1 MSRRD
6 PDYYRILE
14 VPESASQD
22 KIKKAYRRLALIT
35 HPDKNPQNQQVAEE
49 KFKQISKAYEVLSD
63 PVSRRQYDAGNSEH
77 THHPQRD
84 PFGFFGY
91 GFSLFSRDP
100 FARSHRDPDLDEAL
114 RLFESIFGAQAGLA
128 SSFGNE
134 PFVSRSFSSSSFP
147 GNEIA
152 SFSTSSSSSST
163 TRTVGGKRITRTE
176 KTVRHSD
183 GRLESTVTEETKDLA
198 TGQVTRRVIENG
210 RETTGQLSDARK
222 TGRLTNI

>member
-14 VPESASQD
+14 VTESASQD
-22 KIKKAYRRLALIT
+22 EIRKAYRRLALIT
-35 HPDKNPQNQQVAEE
+35 HPDKNPQNRQVAEE

-63 PVSRRQYDAGNSEH
+63 PVSRRQYDVVSSEP
-77 THHPQRD
+77 TSHPQRD
-84 PFGFFGY
+84 PFGFFGS
-91 GFSLFSRDP
+91 GFPLFGRDP
-100 FARSHRDPDLDEAL
+100 FARSHRDPDLDEAF
-114 RLFESIFGAQAGLA
+114 RLFESIFGAQAGFP
-128 SSFGNE
+128 SSFGSE
-134 PFVSRSFSSSSFP
+134 PFVSQSFSSSSFT
-147 GNEIA
+147 GNGIS

-163 TRTVGGKRITRTE
+163 TRTVGRKRITRTE

-210 RETTGQLSDARK
+210 RETTGQLSDARS